1 MTLTFKERGLKIL
14 LGAIVKLLWTT
25 CRIDITIDT
34 QSLKYLQSDT
44 PVIPCYWHQQHI
56 FGVWCLLHLKK
67 HYQKNIV
74 LLASP
79 SRDAEIAGQIIKAWG
94 LNLIRGS
101 SSKTGAQALRDLC
114 KSVNNDGVSP
124 SISPDGPRG
133 PIFEAK
139 PGAILTA
146 QHTSCPILPIV
157 IHAENEWQL
166 RSWDKFSVPKP
177 FSKVTITIKAA
188 MTIDKKLAMA
198 DLPAKQKILTATL
211 KQTNNDKN

>member
-1 MTLTFKERGLKIL
+1 MTLTLKERGLKTL
-14 LGAIVKLLWTT
+14 LGAIVKFLWAT
-25 CRIDITIDT
+25 CRIHITIET
-34 QSLKYLQSDT
+34 SSLKHLQGDT

-56 FGVWCLLHLKK
+56 FGLWCLLHLKK

-79 SRDAEIAGQIIKAWG
+79 SRDAEIAGQIIKGWG
-94 LNLIRGS
+94 LTMIRGS

-114 KSVNNDGVSP
+114 KSVINDGVSP
-124 SISPDGPRG
+124 CISPDGPRG

-146 QHTSCPILPIV
+146 QHTGCPILPVV
-157 IHAENEWQL
+157 IHADNAWQL
-166 RSWDKFSVPKP
+166 TSWDKFSVPKP

-188 MTIDKKLAMA
+188 ITIDKKLALA
-198 DLPAKQKILTATL
+198 DLPSKQSKLSDTL
-211 KQTNNDKN
+211 NQR

>member
-1 MTLTFKERGLKIL
+1 MTLTFKEHCLKFL
-14 LGAIVKLLWTT
+14 LAAVVKLLWTT
-25 CRIDITIDT
+25 CRVNLTIDT
-34 QSLKYLQSDT
+34 ASLKHLTGDK

-56 FGVWCLLHLKK
+56 FGLWCLLKLKK
-67 HYQKNIV
+67 DYQKNVV

-79 SRDAEIAGQIIKAWG
+79 SRDAEIAGQIIKRWG
-94 LNLIRGS
+94 LSMIRGS

-114 KSVNNDGVSP
+114 KSVLNESVSP

-146 QHTSCPILPIV
+146 QHTGCPILPIV
-157 IHAENEWQL
+157 IQADNDWQL

-177 FSKVTITIKAA
+177 FSQVTITIKAA
-188 MTIDKKLAMA
+188 IEIDKKLPMA
-198 DLPAKQKILTATL
+198 DLPS
-211 KQTNNDKN
+211 KQTMLTEILNSH